1 MEKTQA
7 QVRKEVYEYLADQ
20 GFEVTAERH
29 KALKGILKF
38 IAETHVEI
46 PAQPPQ
52 EHKVKCPDC
61 GGEKIYKGK
70 KWRTRYNEG
79 EFPPK
84 K

>member
-1 MEKTQA
+1 MTKTQA

-20 GFEVTAERH
+20 SFEVTTERR

-52 EHKVKCPDC
+52 EHKIKCPDC

-70 KWRTRYNEG
+70 TWRKAYNEK
-79 EFPPK
+79 EFPQK
-84 K
+84 